1 MQNIQVIKISLH
13 QAERFFYSVENTVG
27 IGCNEK
33 NRDINRVSV
42 LLL

>member
-13 QAERFFYSVENTVG
+13 QAERFFLFCRNTVG

-33 NRDINRVSV
+33 NSDINRVSV